1 MLVSCRTRAH
11 EHVRRAA
18 RETLCVTCRGLT
30 GKCRIERMSETPATN
45 PYAVSLEALERQS
58 HVPVEERI
66 EEVPDGSNSDSAWAW
81 EEERRQA
88 RLAGGA

>member
-1 MLVSCRTRAH
+1 MR
-11 EHVRRAA
+11 
-18 RETLCVTCRGLT
+18 
-30 GKCRIERMSETPATN
+30 ETPATN

-58 HVPVEERI
+58 HVPVEEQI